1 MIPWQSLIALSM
13 ASAERIDESDIF
25 IPVGGTAMV
34 NYSHV
39 ARHSS
44 KQSNLTRMEI
54 KRCPGD
60 NTDSDK

>member
-34 NYSHV
+34 NYS
-39 ARHSS
+39 
-44 KQSNLTRMEI
+44 RM
-54 KRCPGD
+54 
-60 NTDSDK
+60 